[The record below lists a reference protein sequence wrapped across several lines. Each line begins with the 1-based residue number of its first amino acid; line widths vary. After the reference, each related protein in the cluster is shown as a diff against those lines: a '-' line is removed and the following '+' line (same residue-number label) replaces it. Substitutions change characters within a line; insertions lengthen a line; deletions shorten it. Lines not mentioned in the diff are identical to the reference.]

1 VANNNVTL
9 FFMIVL
15 SKDNTADIV
24 IVTLEE
30 SRTLNNPYYLFVFKS
45 TTPEFTVTKIVN
57 SSDDASNFKNRFN
70 SFTFNS
76 STIFATA
83 DAGQY
88 QYYVYEQASST
99 NTDTTGLNL
108 VERGKMVLKKS
119 ASDIFKGYQPITTYN
134 GYNG

>member
-1 VANNNVTL
+1 
-9 FFMIVL
+9 MIIL
-15 SKDNTADIV
+15 SKNSTSDIV

-45 TTPEFTVTKIVN
+45 TTPEYTVTKIVN
-57 SSDDASNFKNRFN
+57 SADDASNFKNRFN

-76 STIFATA
+76 STIFAA
-83 DAGQY
+83 AESGQY

-99 NTDTTGLNL
+99 NTNTTGLNL
-108 VERGKMVLKKS
+108 VECGKMVLKQT
-119 ASDIFKGYQPITTYN
+119 ASDIFTGYQPTTTYK

>member
-1 VANNNVTL
+1 
-9 FFMIVL
+9 MIIL
-15 SKDNTADIV
+15 SKNSTSDIV

-57 SSDDASNFKNRFN
+57 SADDASNFKNRFN
-70 SFTFNS
+70 SFTFNT

-83 DAGQY
+83 ESGQY

-99 NTDTTGLNL
+99 NTNTTGLNL
-108 VERGKMVLKKS
+108 VECGKMFLKQT
-119 ASDIFKGYQPITTYN
+119 AADIFTGYQPTTTYK

>member
-1 VANNNVTL
+1 
-9 FFMIVL
+9 MIIL
-15 SKDNTADIV
+15 SKNSTSDIV

-70 SFTFNS
+70 SFTFNT

-99 NTDTTGLNL
+99 NTDPTGLNL
-108 VERGKMVLKKS
+108 VECGKMFLKQTS
-119 ASDIFKGYQPITTYN
+119 ADIFTGYQPTTTYK